1 MDTPI
6 EIEYADVLLN
16 IAAKIRRVPVN
27 YGLDD
32 RDVDMLREISN
43 YLDGLGGM
51 GSGSIF
57 GSNDEGGS
65 K

>member
-16 IAAKIRRVPVN
+16 IADKIRCLPVN

-43 YLDGLGGM
+43 YLLD
-51 GSGSIF
+51 SILPQWV